1 MSKYIKMNFQMET
14 QYHKFESNN
23 DFLEKK
29 EEKYVN
35 DYNKDNKLLIKRKNI
50 MTNAEYRKLLID
62 NGNEILEQNRKL
74 YREKA

>member
-23 DFLEKK
+23 NFLEKK
-29 EEKYVN
+29 ERYVN

-50 MTNAEYRKLLID
+50 MTNAEYRKLLVD

-74 YREKA
+74 HREKA

>member
-1 MSKYIKMNFQMET
+1 MET

-29 EEKYVN
+29 ERYVN

-50 MTNAEYRKLLID
+50 MTNAEYRK
-62 NGNEILEQNRKL
+62 K
-74 YREKA
+74 

>member
-1 MSKYIKMNFQMET
+1 MNKYIKMNFQMET
-14 QYHKFESNN
+14 QYHRFESNN

-29 EEKYVN
+29 ERYVN

-50 MTNAEYRKLLID
+50 MTNAEYRKLLVD

>member
-50 MTNAEYRKLLID
+50 MTNAEYRKLLVD

>member
-1 MSKYIKMNFQMET
+1 MET

-35 DYNKDNKLLIKRKNI
+35 DYNKDNKLLIKRK
-50 MTNAEYRKLLID
+50 
-62 NGNEILEQNRKL
+62 IL
-74 YREKA
+74 